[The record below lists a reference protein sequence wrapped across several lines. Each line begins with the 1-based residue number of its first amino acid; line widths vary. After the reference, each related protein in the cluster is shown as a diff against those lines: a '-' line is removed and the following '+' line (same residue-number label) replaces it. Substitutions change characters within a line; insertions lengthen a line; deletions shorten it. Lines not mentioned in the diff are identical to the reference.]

1 MLNSEPQAG
10 KYAVTARL
18 LGLIH
23 NLPKDQQVLLLK
35 QLVGERVTKHLFKLI
50 VEMSED
56 QQLLLLDQLSSPLET
71 EPPERTLSLEETEPS
86 MRENPRRPCL
96 INADCRIQGN
106 SFRSYI
112 LDISIGGV
120 FIETRR
126 AGPGGRN
133 HPAQLHTAGLLP
145 SRGTSRKDRLERAP
159 RVRGEIRGPAP
170 SRGPGHQGLCRQRAM
185 IPPFPLTPPAKP
197 NRVLKK

>member
-10 KYAVTARL
+10 KYAITVRL

-23 NLPKDQQVLLLK
+23 NLPRDQQVALLK
-35 QLVGERVTKHLFKLI
+35 QLVGERVTEHLFKLI

-56 QQLLLLDQLSSPLET
+56 QQMLLLDQLGSPQEM
-71 EPPERTLSLEETEPS
+71 EPPERTLSLEGTEPS

-96 INADCRIQGN
+96 INADCRIKGN

-120 FIETRR
+120 FIETGERVPVGETILLNFTVPTFSHPVALPGKIAWSGPQGFGVKFEVVPPPEGR
-126 AGPGGRN
+126 AIN
-133 HPAQLHTAGLLP
+133 
-145 SRGTSRKDRLERAP
+145 DYINNER
-159 RVRGEIRGPAP
+159 
-170 SRGPGHQGLCRQRAM
+170 
-185 IPPFPLTPPAKP
+185 
-197 NRVLKK
+197 

>member
-1 MLNSEPQAG
+1 MLNSEPQTG
-10 KYAVTARL
+10 KYAVIARL

-96 INADCRIQGN
+96 INADCRIKGN
-106 SFRSYI
+106 RFRSYI

-120 FIETRR
+120 FIETSDRVPAGETILLNFTLPGFSHPVALPGKIVWSGSQGFGVKFEALPPPEGR
-126 AGPGGRN
+126 AI
-133 HPAQLHTAGLLP
+133 
-145 SRGTSRKDRLERAP
+145 KDYIDKQP
-159 RVRGEIRGPAP
+159 
-170 SRGPGHQGLCRQRAM
+170 
-185 IPPFPLTPPAKP
+185 
-197 NRVLKK
+197 

>member
-1 MLNSEPQAG
+1 MLNSEPQTG
-10 KYAVTARL
+10 KYAVIARL

-23 NLPKDQQVLLLK
+23 NLPKDQQVILLK
-35 QLVGERVTKHLFKLI
+35 QLVGERVTKQLFKLI

-106 SFRSYI
+106 NFRSYI

-120 FIETRR
+120 FIETNERVPVGETILLNFTLPTFSHPV
-126 AGPGGRN
+126 ALPGKIAWSGPQGFGVKFE
-133 HPAQLHTAGLLP
+133 GLP
-145 SRGTSRKDRLERAP
+145 
-159 RVRGEIRGPAP
+159 
-170 SRGPGHQGLCRQRAM
+170 
-185 IPPFPLTPPAKP
+185 PPAGRAIKDYIDQE
-197 NRVLKK
+197 R